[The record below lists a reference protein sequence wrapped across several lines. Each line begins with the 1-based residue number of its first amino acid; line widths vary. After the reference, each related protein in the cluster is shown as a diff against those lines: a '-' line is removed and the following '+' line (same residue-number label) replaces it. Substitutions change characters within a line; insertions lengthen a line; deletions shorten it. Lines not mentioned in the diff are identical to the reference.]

1 MRRRGRGEYAEDND
15 MTRSQDKPDLV
26 RISIQTTPTVRSLL
40 ELLVA
45 QGIHGKNVGEVAE
58 RLVAEKLRD
67 VTSTSCFVSYS
78 HADKIF
84 VRERL
89 YDALRAR
96 GVECWFDDHEILP
109 GDDLYEKI
117 ESSIFKRP
125 NVVLCCSRSSLTS
138 WWVENEID
146 MVLRREKEATQN
158 SGVKQRFLIPL
169 DLDGF
174 VFSSENQN
182 SRSKLLLSR
191 AFADFA
197 GWERDYS
204 KFSREADKLARAI
217 LSRR

>member
-1 MRRRGRGEYAEDND
+1 MA
-15 MTRSQDKPDLV
+15 RSQDKPDLV
-26 RISIQTTPTVRSLL
+26 RISLQTTPVVRNLL
-40 ELLVA
+40 ELLVE
-45 QGIHGKNVGEVAE
+45 QGIYGRNISEVAE
-58 RLVAEKLRD
+58 RLVAEKLRNFA
-67 VTSTSCFVSYS
+67 VTSCFVSYS
-78 HADKIF
+78 HSDKVF

-96 GVECWFDDHEILP
+96 GVECWFDDHDILP

-117 ESSIFKRP
+117 EDSIFKQP
-125 NVVLCCSRSSLTS
+125 KVVLCCSRSSLTS

-146 MVLRREKEATQN
+146 MVLRREKEATQTA
-158 SGVKQRFLIPL
+158 GVKQRFLIPL

-174 VFSSENQN
+174 VFSNENQN

-197 GWERDYS
+197 GWESDYS
-204 KFSREADKLARAI
+204 KFSREADKLASAI